1 MCTAAAAGWEA
12 AAGMLIS
19 AVLLSV
25 QCGHSLVK
33 KSVHKLK
40 KKKKPCIKV
49 KKQKYKS
56 SNAASFRA
64 VIMN

>member
-12 AAGMLIS
+12 AARMLIS

-40 KKKKPCIKV
+40 KKTLYQSKKA
-49 KKQKYKS
+49 KYKS

>member
-12 AAGMLIS
+12 AARMLIS

-33 KSVHKLK
+33 KKCTQI

>member
-1 MCTAAAAGWEA
+1 MAIPLHKLNMTSAEMGMWKD
-12 AAGMLIS
+12 GKQQQRMLIS

-40 KKKKPCIKV
+40 KKTLYQSKKAKIK
-49 KKQKYKS
+49 
-56 SNAASFRA
+56 
-64 VIMN
+64 

>member
-1 MCTAAAAGWEA
+1 MCTVTAAGWEA
-12 AAGMLIS
+12 AARMLIS

-33 KSVHKLK
+33 KNVYKLK
-40 KKKKPCIKV
+40 KKNQPCIKV

-56 SNAASFRA
+56 SNAAFFRA